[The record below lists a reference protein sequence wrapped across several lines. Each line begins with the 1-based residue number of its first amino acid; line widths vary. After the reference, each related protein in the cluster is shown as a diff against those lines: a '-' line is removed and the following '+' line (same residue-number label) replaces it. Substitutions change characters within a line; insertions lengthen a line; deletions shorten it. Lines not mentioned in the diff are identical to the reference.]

1 MNYYSLN
8 KYLKNTFGEK
18 VYKISLNG
26 NMTCPN
32 RDGTLGTRGCI
43 FCSRGGSGEFASDA
57 LLPVHG
63 QIDQAKLRIKKKSDC
78 KKFIAY
84 FQPFTNTYAPIE
96 YLEKIFTD
104 AISEPDIVALSIA
117 TRPDCL
123 GNNVLG
129 LLEKLNKIKPVWV
142 ELGLQTIH
150 EKSADYIRRMY
161 PLSVYDSATENLHKI
176 GINVI
181 THIIL
186 GLPNESKKM
195 MLESVKYAGSK
206 TDGIKLQLLHV
217 LKNTDLCDEYIT
229 GGNFSLEVCENEISE
244 KQKEYKKGE
253 EEFSLREFATG
264 LGKFNSFELK
274 NAAVASQLVDG
285 NIFLGLS
292 CGNELGE
299 DLQDEVRKSM
309 IGAYLSLSKHNKM
322 FFNGGIDDTLEELED
337 KLYAKF
343 LEYIRKFS

>member
-57 LLPVHG
+57 LLPIHG

-84 FQPFTNTYAPIE
+84 FQPFTNTYAPVE

-161 PLSVYDSATENLHKI
+161 PLSVYDSAAENLHKI

-186 GLPNESKKM
+186 GLPNESKEM

-217 LKNTDLCDEYIT
+217 LKNTDLCDDYESGKFDVLSMEDYIDILCDCVEVLPENIVIHRLT
-229 GGNFSLEVCENEISE
+229 GDGD
-244 KQKEYKKGE
+244 KKLLVAPMW
-253 EEFSLREFATG
+253 SADKKRVLNSINREFAKRDITQG
-264 LGKFNSFELK
+264 
-274 NAAVASQLVDG
+274 
-285 NIFLGLS
+285 
-292 CGNELGE
+292 
-299 DLQDEVRKSM
+299 RK
-309 IGAYLSLSKHNKM
+309 
-322 FFNGGIDDTLEELED
+322 
-337 KLYAKF
+337 AK
-343 LEYIRKFS
+343 